1 MINILLIGN
10 CGSGKTWVMKE
21 LIKHYDLKKKAKVG
35 MVVFQT
41 NDKISVLGNY
51 DGSVFEGS
59 DKLSMAVMGDC
70 DILKQVQN
78 KYNMMLICE
87 GDRFTNSTFINKFR
101 PVIIKITDDGS
112 AGRLKRNSNQTERH
126 LKAIQT
132 RVNNTKH
139 SIEVKDSNEALSTIK
154 RLINENTTPKRD

>member
-21 LIKHYDLKKKAKVG
+21 LIKEYNLNKKAKVG

-51 DGSVFEGS
+51 DGSLFEGS
-59 DKLSMAVMGDC
+59 DKLSMAVMSDC
-70 DILKQVQN
+70 DVLKQVQN

-87 GDRFTNSTFINKFR
+87 GDRFTNATFINKFR
-101 PVIIKITDDGS
+101 PVIIKITDDGA

-132 RVNNTKH
+132 RVNNIKH
-139 SIEVKDSNEALSTIK
+139 NIEVKDSNEALSTIK
-154 RLINENTTPKRD
+154 RIINEKTTITAS

>member
-10 CGSGKTWVMKE
+10 CGSGKTWVMKQ
-21 LIKHYDLKKKAKVG
+21 LIKDFELNKKAKVG

-59 DKLSMAVMGDC
+59 DKLSMAVMSDC
-70 DILKQVQN
+70 DILKKVQN
-78 KYNMMLICE
+78 KYNMALVCE

-101 PVIIKITDDGS
+101 PMIIKITDDGS

-139 SIEVKDSNEALSTIK
+139 SIEVKDSNEALLTIK
-154 RLINENTTPKRD
+154 RIINENTTATRD

>member
-1 MINILLIGN
+1 MINILLVGN
-10 CGSGKTWVMKE
+10 CGSGKTWVMKQ
-21 LIKHYDLKKKAKVG
+21 LIKDFELKKKAKVG

-59 DKLSMAVMGDC
+59 DKLSMAVMSDC
-70 DILKQVQN
+70 DILKKVQN
-78 KYNMMLICE
+78 KYNMALVCE

-139 SIEVKDSNEALSTIK
+139 SIEVKDSNEALLTIK
-154 RLINENTTPKRD
+154 RIINENTTATRD